1 MKSALLEAIN
11 ASCLFQALPDLAA
24 ADGQVYDL
32 AFSLNGRGNY
42 SSFWI
47 KVILGTEMLN
57 KWRAWRKPAQE
68 ENWGLLGEELE
79 MEGLAEGSCRAEGE
93 LGDAGG
99 EAVRLG
105 GRAVARSGPPVP
117 AKGSA
122 REIPAPSSPGAA
134 PVASGLALH
143 SDSGIARQKKP

>member
-1 MKSALLEAIN
+1 
-11 ASCLFQALPDLAA
+11 
-24 ADGQVYDL
+24 
-32 AFSLNGRGNY
+32 
-42 SSFWI
+42 
-47 KVILGTEMLN
+47 MLN

-105 GRAVARSGPPVP
+105 GRAVARSGPPAP

-122 REIPAPSSPGAA
+122 REIPAPSSPGEQL
-134 PVASGLALH
+134 PWPWGSRFTRTQG
-143 SDSGIARQKKP
+143 